1 MSWSPA
7 VYSSAWENDTQAGP
21 HQEGGSRPF
30 VYLDLCI
37 GLQVGRLVWDDE
49 NFSKSARNIALV
61 KKADGWWLEADVEQT
76 NGAYERRALCL
87 EERIECFEDGT
98 IEYV

>member
-1 MSWSPA
+1 MNELE
-7 VYSSAWENDTQAGP
+7 SSRIFM
-21 HQEGGSRPF
+21 GSRPF

-37 GLQVGRLVWDDE
+37 GLQVDFLLTNENVLLGRLVWDDE

>member
-1 MSWSPA
+1 MHWTSGWYGISTSNFQQYSWEDFLLTN
-7 VYSSAWENDTQAGP
+7 EN
-21 HQEGGSRPF
+21 
-30 VYLDLCI
+30 VLL
-37 GLQVGRLVWDDE
+37 GRLVWDDE